1 MTTAAKL
8 VQDDLII
15 MIEEE
20 GKFYGHFYYL
30 TNILDGQYHLDAGAV
45 CLPGFWRLSEKFRM
59 SLDTLH
65 IEAKVPHYQT
75 KLQKSMNRFFKTMQ
89 PDKAVIRN
97 NVSMFPVS

>member
-1 MTTAAKL
+1 MAKSAKL
-8 VQDDLII
+8 VQDDLIV
-15 MIEEE
+15 MVEEE
-20 GKFYGHFYYL
+20 GKFNGYLSYL

-97 NVSMFPVS
+97 NVSMFAI